1 MQLKLGFAMLT
12 GGSYAIA
19 TAFMS
24 TIVVTSSPATPLNLT
39 ENQTSLQRDEFLL
52 AGDNRHQRH
61 VELEQQ
67 MRNEMSKP
75 HNRHLFQS
83 QKENIIRRAHEALEQ
98 RLDQE
103 QELQDL
109 LNNFPP
115 FPNFSNCTGLN
126 CSFPSQNFSQPDI
139 FSPSFPNCNGLN
151 CPFPS
156 QDFTQPN
163 SPFPSQNFTRPNSPF
178 SWF

>member
-1 MQLKLGFAMLT
+1 MELKFGF
-12 GGSYAIA
+12 AIA
-19 TAFMS
+19 TALMS
-24 TIVVTSSPATPLNLT
+24 TMVATSSLATPFNLT
-39 ENQTSLQRDEFLL
+39 ENQPSLQRDEFLL
-52 AGDNRHQRH
+52 AQDYRHQRH

-83 QKENIIRRAHEALEQ
+83 QKENIIRRSHEALEQ

-103 QELQDL
+103 QELQKLMD
-109 LNNFPP
+109 NFQDDFPP
-115 FPNFSNCTGLN
+115 FPNLSNCTGLN
-126 CSFPSQNFSQPDI
+126 CPFPSQNLPQPDI
-139 FSPSFPNCNGLN
+139 FSPSFPNCIGLN

-156 QDFTQPN
+156 QNFTQPN
-163 SPFPSQNFTRPNSPF
+163 SPFPAQNFTRPNSPF